1 MFLKS
6 RSGFTLIELLVVI
19 AIIAILI
26 ALLVPAVQKVREAA
40 ASLQC
45 ANNMKQVGLALHNY
59 HDANK
64 HFPPGQPQGF
74 YYGNW
79 YSDPMVRDFDRSCWI
94 GFILPYVD
102 QTAMHTQLQA
112 WLAAPPT
119 YTCFAPFATI
129 HIPTLLCPSDPN
141 SPKLGTV
148 PGNSQGTHANIVVCL
163 GSGYATPNGS
173 NGANLNGIFFGRSQ
187 IRITDISDGS
197 SNTLM
202 TSELLLSPDVGSSHD
217 VRGRVWN
224 SIHAGTEFSTIYP
237 PNSTIGDNTMGYC
250 NALHYAPCAS
260 QSVANAY
267 ALARSMHSGGGV
279 NAGLADGT
287 IRFVANSVAP
297 SVWLA
302 MGTRAGN
309 EAVTLP

>member
-1 MFLKS
+1 MTL
-6 RSGFTLIELLVVI
+6 RARRGFTLIELLVVI
-19 AIIAILI
+19 AIMAILI
-26 ALLVPAVQKVREAA
+26 ALFVPAVQKVREAA
-40 ASLQC
+40 ARLQC
-45 ANNMKQVGLALHNY
+45 SNNMKQVGLALHNY

-64 HFPPGQPQGF
+64 HFPPGQPEGF
-74 YYGNW
+74 FYANW
-79 YSDPMVRDFDRSCWI
+79 YSDPTVRDLDRSCWI
-94 GFILPYVD
+94 GFILAYLD
-102 QTAMHTQLQA
+102 QTAIDSQLRT

-119 YTCFAPFATI
+119 HTCFAPFATI
-129 HIPTLLCPSDPN
+129 HIPALLCPSDPN

-148 PGNSQGTHANIVVCL
+148 PGNSQGTHANIVTCL
-163 GSGYATPNGS
+163 GSSFATPSGS
-173 NGANLNGIFFGRSQ
+173 TGTNLDGTFYGRSKT
-187 IRITDISDGS
+187 RITDITDGS

-217 VRGRVWN
+217 VRGRIWN

-250 NALHYAPCAS
+250 NAIPHAPCAS

-267 ALARSMHSGGGV
+267 AVARSMHSSGV

-287 IRFVANSVAP
+287 VRFVSNDIAA

-302 MGTRAGN
+302 LGTRAGN
-309 EAVTLP
+309 ETVALP